1 MTYKILPDT
10 ETQIKYVSYTLN
22 GVEYKIPPISNN
34 GVLKHLTEEEAKE
47 KATEE
52 KAWNDESATRK
63 LAEIKSL
70 RLQKLIETDY
80 LANSDVTMPDN
91 IKTWRQSLRDLPQD
105 FSTEEQ
111 YDLLLARDEQG
122 NLTHSI
128 WSKP

>member
-1 MTYKILPDT
+1 MSYEKNKPQTNWVTYTIDGVAYELAP
-10 ETQIKYVSYTLN
+10 ELLN
-22 GVEYKIPPISNN
+22 GVEQCLSEKDALKIVTERKNWKSNKTTRQ
-34 GVLKHLTEEEAKE
+34 LKQ
-47 KATEE
+47 
-52 KAWNDESATRK
+52 
-63 LAEIKSL
+63 IKKI

-91 IKTWRQSLRDLPQD
+91 IKIWRQSLRDIPQD

-111 YDLLLARDEQG
+111 YDLLLSRDEQG